1 MKKKILCLLLVLSI
15 CRIYSQEDTKQYL
28 RELLPYEY
36 WNPSIYIDVLKSKN
50 RDTAL
55 FYMPFYREKPVFF
68 ASELDDTVHWYQSE
82 DWPGYDIAYIGDGLG
97 LPGAHSYD
105 VIDVWDLKDQRL
117 FKVSV
122 TVTDS
127 ILEQNNTVDDS
138 ISFPW
143 DLINTRSR
151 FTFLFVFDGDF
162 LDIFVDDFNT
172 HFATFCRYDDAT
184 KKEIKNLINYNSYD
198 ESNVTWP
205 RRESKNHVVNSS
217 CTVIETLRLRKEE
230 DTTSETMLKME
241 RGTFVRI
248 TALGKQQTVDG
259 ITANWVKVELEDGS
273 EGWCFGGYLVEIPE
287 ERNDSVSERA
297 EKAQKEAIIESD
309 DKSGNEN
316 KNESTNPEIIIA
328 AGCLLL
334 LLVLL
339 IGVTVMA
346 RRKKD

>member
-1 MKKKILCLLLVLSI
+1 MKKFILLVLLFFSLSNI
-15 CRIYSQEDTKQYL
+15 FSHEDSKQLL
-28 RELLPYEY
+28 REIMPHDR
-36 WNPSIYIDVLKSKN
+36 WNACFYTKVLKSKN
-50 RDTAL
+50 RETAL
-55 FYMPFYREKPVFF
+55 VYLPFERENSKLGNPDDWEYWYETTYWPDHNVVF
-68 ASELDDTVHWYQSE
+68 
-82 DWPGYDIAYIGDGLG
+82 IGNSIG
-97 LPGAHSYD
+97 LPVGHSYD
-105 VIDVWDLKDQRL
+105 VVDVWNLYEQRL

-127 ILEQNNTVDDS
+127 ILEQNKTVDDS

-143 DLINTRSR
+143 DLINTRSS

-162 LDIFVDDFNT
+162 LDIFVDDFST

-217 CTVIETLRLRKEE
+217 CMVIETLRLRKEE
-230 DTTSETMLKME
+230 DTTSEALQKMD
-241 RGTFVRI
+241 RGTFVQI
-248 TALGKQQTVDG
+248 AALGKQQTIDG

-273 EGWCFGGYLVEIPE
+273 EGWCFGGYLVEVPE
-287 ERNDSVSERA
+287 KQNDSVSEQA

-328 AGCLLL
+328 AGCVVL

-339 IGVTVMA
+339 IGITVIA
-346 RRKKD
+346 RRKRD